1 MFINVALAQE
11 VATQAAKQQPSM
23 LTSFLPLIAFALVLY
38 FLMIRPQQKKQKEH
52 NDMIKAVAKG
62 DEVVIAG
69 GIYGKVAKI
78 EEENNI
84 VLLQVADSVQIKV
97 KRDSITDV
105 VTSKKAA

>member
-1 MFINVALAQE
+1 MFINVAFAQE

-23 LTSFLPLIAFALVLY
+23 LASFLPLIAFALVLY

-52 NDMIKAVAKG
+52 MDMIKAISKG

-69 GIYGKVAKI
+69 GIYGKIAKV

-84 VLLQVADSVQIKV
+84 IHLQVAESVQIKV

-105 VTSKKAA
+105 VTPKKAA

>member
-1 MFINVALAQE
+1 
-11 VATQAAKQQPSM
+11 M
-23 LTSFLPLIAFALVLY
+23 LTSFLPLIAFALFLY

-97 KRDSITDV
+97 KRDSCLLY
-105 VTSKKAA
+105 TSRCV